1 MIKQI
6 PVQLKGTNYKFYFNW
21 ADYKEIRN
29 LAKKEGLSVEDY
41 IYLSYAGT
49 TEFMVSMVKVCK

>member
-29 LAKKEGLSVEDY
+29 WLKKKAY
-41 IYLSYAGT
+41 Q
-49 TEFMVSMVKVCK
+49 